1 MAYGIFVLVSFTLIV
16 LFFVVVISYMAPKI
30 AYLAAIK
37 DSKVFFVSRIVAYK
51 AALRDMQE
59 KRMFV
64 ESKIGKKH
72 ESQLLE
78 DDE

>member
-1 MAYGIFVLVSFTLIV
+1 MS
-16 LFFVVVISYMAPKI
+16 FVVITIYMASKI
-30 AYLAAIK
+30 AYLAAIE
-37 DSKVFFVSRIVAYK
+37 DSRVFFVSRIVAYK

-59 KRMFV
+59 KRIFV
-64 ESKIGKKH
+64 ESKIGKKN